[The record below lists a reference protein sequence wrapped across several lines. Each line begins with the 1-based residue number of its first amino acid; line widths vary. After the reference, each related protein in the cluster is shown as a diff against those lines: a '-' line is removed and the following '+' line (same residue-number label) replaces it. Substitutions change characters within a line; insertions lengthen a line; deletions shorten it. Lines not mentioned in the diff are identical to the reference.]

1 MIRPKLTWPQL
12 VHIRDRMGKVGRV
25 RMAREMGVPVGLVNW
40 TMHKMRHDSDWD
52 WYPIID
58 RVLVE
63 RTLRGDGPAFL
74 KLNRWEEGLFALSVA
89 EWAKHD
95 TGEPRSVRGQAK
107 RNRHPGVEIFLVKAD
122 TGIGELAA
130 RSGVHHDKYHRVLKA
145 WLDEESGNYVGHLW
159 GGVQPEPVRT
169 SRPVPY
175 T

>member
-1 MIRPKLTWPQL
+1 
-12 VHIRDRMGKVGRV
+12 
-25 RMAREMGVPVGLVNW
+25 MAREMGVPVGLVNW

-159 GGVQPEPVRT
+159 GGVQPEPIRT